1 MVVTDF
7 NGRTSPS
14 DGVTMLTIQVGTIK
28 RPTLFVVV
36 PSRASYNLL
45 LGRDWIHA
53 VGAIPSTLHH
63 KMILWNDDGFVE
75 SIEADDS
82 PCYMQQCHADYKI
95 YNPQLKPMKVDESF
109 DKEYLEVCVMD
120 CNGIHLVP
128 KAAFCR
134 PSDELV

>member
-1 MVVTDF
+1 MKEHLRPLHSRVIVEGIPTNRVLVDDGVVVNLMPKIVFKKLGKSESDLIPTNMVVTDF

-53 VGAIPSTLHH
+53 VGAIPSTLHQ

-82 PCYMQQCHADYKI
+82 PCYM
-95 YNPQLKPMKVDESF
+95 
-109 DKEYLEVCVMD
+109 
-120 CNGIHLVP
+120 
-128 KAAFCR
+128 
-134 PSDELV
+134 